1 MEGHIYI
8 YQEIGGSGVT
18 ARSVQRELARMSAS
32 DEITVHISSPGGEVY
47 EGYTIY
53 NLLKNSGKKINV
65 KIEGLCASIATLIAM
80 AGDTIT
86 MTPLSEFMIHN
97 PSGAIEGDSRAMKDA
112 ATQLDAIKKT
122 LVKAYKK
129 KTKLSEADLWEM
141 MDKETYLTPKE
152 AIKLG
157 FVDAESER
165 LKAVAYLDTTKKTNK
180 MTKVDSILAKV
191 DAILNKINPSKVK
204 NLDAT
209 LDNGQPVVIEGEE
222 VVQGAAIYV
231 VTEEGQVPAPDGAH
245 VLADG
250 TTIEVIGGKIESV
263 MPPEDKSND
272 EVDALKAENE
282 ALKTQLAEMTAKA
295 TEADNKATE
304 LNTNLTNYA
313 EQLTAIKAELEEVK
327 NLTVGAQAVEA
338 KAVTKVPQNV
348 AKKDHPLD
356 GFAKSL
362 VSLHN

>member
-8 YQEIGGSGVT
+8 YQEIGGAGVT
-18 ARSVQRELARMSAS
+18 ARAIQRELARMTEAQ
-32 DEITVHISSPGGEVY
+32 EVIVHISSPGGEVY

-80 AGDTIT
+80 AGDSIT

-97 PSGAIEGDSRAMKDA
+97 PSGAIEGDARAMKDA

-129 KTKLSEADLWEM
+129 RTKLSEAELWEM

-152 AIKLG
+152 ALKYG
-157 FVDAESER
+157 FIDEVGER
-165 LKAVAYLDTTKKTNK
+165 MKAVAYLDVTKQSNK
-180 MTKVDSILAKV
+180 HMSNKLAELIAKM
-191 DAILNKINPSKVK
+191 DAKIDNLLNPKQVK

-209 LDNGQPVVIEGEE
+209 LEDGTPITIEGEE
-222 VVQGAAIYV
+222 IVEGAAVMV
-231 VTEEGQVPAPDGAH
+231 VTQEGASPAPDGQH
-245 VLADG
+245 VLSDG
-250 TTIEVIGGKIESV
+250 TVLVVVGGKIESFTL
-263 MPPEDKSND
+263 PSPDDKDGKD
-272 EVDALKAENE
+272 EEMEKMKAENE
-282 ALKTQLAEMTAKA
+282 ALKAQLAEAQNKL
-295 TEADNKATE
+295 TEST
-304 LNTNLTNYA
+304 NTMTNYA
-313 EQLTAIKAELEEVK
+313 EQLTAIKSELEEVK
-327 NLTVGAQAVEA
+327 NLTVGAQTVQATASTRV
-338 KAVTKVPQNV
+338 VQNI
-348 AKKDHPLD
+348 KKDHPLD

>member
-32 DEITVHISSPGGEVY
+32 DEVTVHISSPGGEVY

-80 AGDTIT
+80 AGDSIT

-97 PSGAIEGDSRAMKDA
+97 PSGAIEGDARAMKDA

-129 KTKLSEADLWEM
+129 RTKLSEAELWEM
-141 MDKETYLTPKE
+141 MDKETYLSPKE

-157 FVDAESER
+157 FVDSETER

-209 LDNGQPVVIEGEE
+209 LDNGQPIVIEGEE

-231 VTEEGQVPAPDGAH
+231 VTETGQEPAPDGAY

-263 MPPEDKSND
+263 MPPTPDDSSD
-272 EVDALKAENE
+272 EVKALKAENE

-295 TEADNKATE
+295 TEAENKATE

-327 NLTVGAQAVEA
+327 NLTVGAQTVQATA
-338 KAVTKVPQNV
+338 STKVVQNI
-348 AKKDHPLD
+348 KKDHPLD

>member
-8 YQEIGGSGVT
+8 YQEIGGAGVT
-18 ARSVQRELARMSAS
+18 ARAIQRELARMTDAQ
-32 DEITVHISSPGGEVY
+32 EVTVHISSPGGEVY

-80 AGDTIT
+80 AGDNIA

-97 PSGAIEGDSRAMKDA
+97 PSGAIEGDARAMKDA

-129 KTKLSEADLWEM
+129 RTKLSEAELWEM
-141 MDKETYLTPKE
+141 MDKETYLSPKE

-157 FVDAESER
+157 FVDSQTER
-165 LKAVAYLDTTKKTNK
+165 LKAVAYLDITKKTNK
-180 MTKVDSILAKV
+180 MSKLEQLIAKV
-191 DAILNKINPSKVK
+191 DTLIKNTGISKIK
-204 NLDAT
+204 NLET
-209 LDNGQPVVIEGEE
+209 SLDNGTPIMIEGEE
-222 VVQGAAIYV
+222 VVQGAAVFI
-231 VTEEGQVPAPDGAH
+231 VTPEGQQPAPDGEH
-245 VLADG
+245 VLVDG
-250 TTIEVIGGKIESV
+250 TVIAVVGGKIESV
-263 MPPEDKSND
+263 GAPVEGKDD
-272 EVDALKAENE
+272 EKDVLKAENE

-295 TEADNKATE
+295 TEAENKATE
-304 LNTNLTNYA
+304 LSTNLTNYA
-313 EQLTAIKAELEEVK
+313 EQLTSIKSELEEVK
-327 NLTVGAQAVEA
+327 NLTVGAQTVQATA
-338 KAVTKVPQNV
+338 STKVVQNI
-348 AKKDHPLD
+348 KKDHPLD

>member
-8 YQEIGGSGVT
+8 YQEIGGAGVT
-18 ARSVQRELARMSAS
+18 ARAIQRELARMTDAQ
-32 DEITVHISSPGGEVY
+32 EVTVHISSPGGEVY

-80 AGDTIT
+80 AGDSIT

-97 PSGAIEGDSRAMKDA
+97 PSGAIEGDARAMKDA

-129 KTKLSEADLWEM
+129 RTKLSEAELWEM
-141 MDKETYLTPKE
+141 MDKETYLSPKE

-157 FVDAESER
+157 FVDSQTER
-165 LKAVAYLDTTKKTNK
+165 LKAVAYLDITKKTNK
-180 MTKVDSILAKV
+180 MSKLEQLIAKV
-191 DAILNKINPSKVK
+191 DTLIKNTGISKIK
-204 NLDAT
+204 NLET
-209 LDNGQPVVIEGEE
+209 SLDNGTPIMIEGEE
-222 VVQGAAIYV
+222 VVQGAAVFI
-231 VTEEGQVPAPDGAH
+231 VTPEGQQPAPDGEH
-245 VLADG
+245 VLVDG
-250 TTIEVIGGKIESV
+250 TVIAVVGGKIESV
-263 MPPEDKSND
+263 GAPVEDKD
-272 EVDALKAENE
+272 EEKDALKAENE

-327 NLTVGAQAVEA
+327 NLTVGAQTVQATA
-338 KAVTKVPQNV
+338 STKVVQNI
-348 AKKDHPLD
+348 KKDHPLD

>member
-8 YQEIGGSGVT
+8 YQEIGGAGVT
-18 ARSVQRELARMSAS
+18 ARAIQRELARMTEAQ
-32 DEITVHISSPGGEVY
+32 EVTVHISSPGGEVY

-80 AGDTIT
+80 AGDSIT

-97 PSGAIEGDSRAMKDA
+97 PSGAIEGDARAMKDA

-129 KTKLSEADLWEM
+129 RTKLSEAELWEM
-141 MDKETYLTPKE
+141 MDKETYLSPKE

-157 FVDAESER
+157 FVDSETER
-165 LKAVAYLDTTKKTNK
+165 LKAVAYLDTTKNKNK
-180 MTKVDSILAKV
+180 MTKVDTILAKV
-191 DAILNKINPSKVK
+191 DAILKNISPSKLK
-204 NLDAT
+204 NLET
-209 LDNGQPVVIEGEE
+209 SLDNGTPIMIEGEE
-222 VVQGAAIYV
+222 VAQGAAVFI
-231 VTEEGQVPAPDGAH
+231 VTPEGQQPAPDGEH
-245 VLADG
+245 VLVDG
-250 TTIEVIGGKIESV
+250 TVIAVVGGKIESV
-263 MPPEDKSND
+263 GAPVEDKD
-272 EVDALKAENE
+272 EEKNALKAENE

-295 TEADNKATE
+295 TEAENKATE
-304 LNTNLTNYA
+304 LSTNLTNYA
-313 EQLTAIKAELEEVK
+313 EQLTSIKSELEEVK
-327 NLTVGAQAVEA
+327 NLTVGAQTVQATA
-338 KAVTKVPQNV
+338 STKVVQNI
-348 AKKDHPLD
+348 KKDHPLD